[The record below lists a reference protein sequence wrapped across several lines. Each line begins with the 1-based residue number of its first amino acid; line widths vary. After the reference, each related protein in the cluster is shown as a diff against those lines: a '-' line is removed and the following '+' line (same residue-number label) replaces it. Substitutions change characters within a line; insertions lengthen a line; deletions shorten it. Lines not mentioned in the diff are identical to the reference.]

1 LVRAFTLVLL
11 LASLWGIINQ
21 SREMNRSVYV
31 AIGVAGPVQE
41 GQHEGAVRYFLPFR
55 EQESGEEMNFLLLNN
70 SPVLNYLVAS
80 PPTHTIALQYW
91 PDDMSIKAL
100 NLLVPG
106 VDPIE
111 HQITRSMLLLSAS
124 ALGLLASLVLL
135 LPDLFG
141 RYFFGYRRR
150 SRQG

>member
-1 LVRAFTLVLL
+1 
-11 LASLWGIINQ
+11 
-21 SREMNRSVYV
+21 
-31 AIGVAGPVQE
+31 
-41 GQHEGAVRYFLPFR
+41 
-55 EQESGEEMNFLLLNN
+55 
-70 SPVLNYLVAS
+70 LVAS

-111 HQITRSMLLLSAS
+111 HQTTRSVLLLSAS
-124 ALGLLASLVLL
+124 ILGLLAALVLL

-141 RYFFGYRRR
+141 RFFFGSGRR
-150 SRQG
+150 SSQG